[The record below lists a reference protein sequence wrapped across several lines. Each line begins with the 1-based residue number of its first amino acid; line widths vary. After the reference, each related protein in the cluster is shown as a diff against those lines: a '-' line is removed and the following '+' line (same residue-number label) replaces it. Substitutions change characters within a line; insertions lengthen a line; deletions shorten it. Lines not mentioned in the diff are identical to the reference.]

1 MSKLTDDQR
10 DAALKELDD
19 WTSDGDAIVR
29 QLRFKDFGRA
39 MEFVNQVA
47 EIAEEQRHHPDI
59 DILYNHVTLRLSSH
73 DVGGV
78 TARDVVLA
86 QAINRLA

>member
-1 MSKLTDDQR
+1 MAKLTDDQR

-19 WTSDGDAIVR
+19 WRHEGDAIVR
-29 QLRFKDFGRA
+29 DLRFKDFGRA
-39 MEFVNQVA
+39 MEFVNRVA
-47 EIAEEQRHHPDI
+47 EVAEEQGHHPEI
-59 DILYNHVTLRLSSH
+59 QIRYNHVVLRLSSH

-86 QAINRLA
+86 QAINRFA